1 MAASRAVMG
10 IDEMTSVQGYSVVPP
25 PVWVPTTDVA
35 RPSWWWTLVT
45 AVSMMTFEPWAATLS
60 RQTSHII
67 PGPYLGYWNSS
78 MSEAMSF
85 WLRFGSRAFMTALAS
100 DRFLMRC
107 AAQSAWISVAG
118 TPHTFSV

>member
-1 MAASRAVMG
+1 
-10 IDEMTSVQGYSVVPP
+10 MTRPP
-25 PVWVPTTDVA
+25 PPC
-35 RPSWWWTLVT
+35 
-45 AVSMMTFEPWAATLS
+45 TF
-60 RQTSHII
+60 RVQVSHII

-78 MSEAMSF
+78 IRDVMSF
-85 WLRFGSRAFMTALAS
+85 WLRRGRIALMIALSS